1 MVDWLKA
8 KGCRV
13 ELVPGLA
20 TFWEG
25 GPSLWTIAK
34 MPSVLTRARRDARR
48 IDTLLR
54 PLKIRIVHAHW
65 RPQQVIAG
73 FMRRLGYASVWQI
86 NNNMNPGRLF
96 GGGQQLNHRLA
107 RWGADLLLPASDYI
121 GANWHGCGVP
131 TKTVHNAAVPH
142 FSAPNHLP
150 SAPVRALIAGRLVH
164 EKGHHLAVEAVIRAR
179 QSAVNLHLD
188 IYGDPLANNPYADK
202 LRERVVASGCSDVI
216 RFLGFLPNMRDLHQ
230 QYHVGLQCRINPEP
244 CSLWVCETL
253 VDGLPLVAS
262 SSGGT
267 PELVADGETGLL
279 YQAGDVEDLTEKL
292 LAIVEN
298 PARLDAMRDR
308 AFERG
313 QQLFT
318 LDRFARETLAAYASL
333 SP

>member
-1 MVDWLKA
+1 
-8 KGCRV
+8 
-13 ELVPGLA
+13 
-20 TFWEG
+20 
-25 GPSLWTIAK
+25 
-34 MPSVLTRARRDARR
+34 
-48 IDTLLR
+48 
-54 PLKIRIVHAHW
+54 
-65 RPQQVIAG
+65 
-73 FMRRLGYASVWQI
+73 
-86 NNNMNPGRLF
+86 
-96 GGGQQLNHRLA
+96 
-107 RWGADLLLPASDYI
+107 
-121 GANWHGCGVP
+121 
-131 TKTVHNAAVPH
+131 
-142 FSAPNHLP
+142 
-150 SAPVRALIAGRLVH
+150 
-164 EKGHHLAVEAVIRAR
+164 LAVEAVIRAR

-230 QYHVGLQCRINPEP
+230 QYHLGLQCRINPEP

-292 LAIVEN
+292 LEIVKN

-333 SP
+333 SS